1 MLLANNITFKRNDKI
16 ILQNINLS
24 LSPKKIIYV
33 TGNNGVGKTTLLKIL
48 TYILIPDEGE
58 IFWNG
63 HKISKNLFDFFK
75 NVTFIMDEKTSNLG
89 LTVKENILFW
99 KKLFSS
105 SIRSG
110 EIDSILEILSLK
122 KYENTLVSNL
132 SNGEIK
138 KLELSRLIIENKKL
152 WILDEPYS
160 SLDKTSIELI
170 NQTLI
175 NHINNNGMIILT
187 SHLLPEIPNQEILQL
202 KNYENH

>member
-1 MLLANNITFKRNDKI
+1 MLLANNITFRRNDKI

-24 LSPKKIIYV
+24 LSPKKIIYL

-48 TYILIPDEGE
+48 TCILIPDEGE

-63 HKISKNLFDFFK
+63 HKIRKNLFDFFK
-75 NVTFIMDEKTSNLG
+75 NVTFIMDQKTSNLG
-89 LTVKENILFW
+89 LTIKENILFW

-105 SIRSG
+105 SIQSR

-122 KYENTLVSNL
+122 KNENTLVSNL
-132 SNGEIK
+132 SKGEIK

-160 SLDKTSIELI
+160 GLDRNSIQLI